1 MASGNKP
8 HWVPPSG
15 GGPGTHPTSAPV
27 RRTVKAPE
35 AGSLHAVGER
45 KFTAKAHHHPGAKAA
60 PQHTDEK
67 IISNYQRQIYELES
81 AKTEL
86 QRANVALLDGGA
98 AASHSAYGGG
108 GHHHHG
114 VDGTIR
120 QLRAD
125 YQQTERAHAAREAEL
140 EAVNDKLRK
149 EALAAGL
156 RLQQALEHEAEAK
169 DHLTDQREKFAAAR
183 QELTAEV
190 VAYQRDLDELAH
202 QKRQLQADLQDT
214 NKELKELQ
222 DGFRSYDTE
231 KRMLIAQLGLKA
243 NELERSSSREAMLR
257 VELNEERVQLAAL
270 KEKYDGL
277 KARQTQVDAATNSH
291 LATAAEASAELRK
304 AKIDLE
310 AEQAARRHAEKT
322 NEFLVLEAAHL
333 DAAMKELTSN
343 AEFIAQE
350 NARLKHETGNNKV
363 MKAVGRFMIRK
374 MREKLTEAQLSERS
388 MRESQMELNAR
399 QVQAEQKAFAI
410 ERELMVVRRR
420 LADRESV
427 YEQQRADASELSVEN
442 RMLLEKTEQLV
453 VDGERAQK
461 KLALLEAQAV
471 DLKAEVDVSRERL
484 EVTRALARFRP
495 EDLAGISRVN
505 TELAQAIHSI
515 LPKLDGRAEG
525 AAPPAAASATLL
537 SSCASSGLQSSAFA

>member
-1 MASGNKP
+1 
-8 HWVPPSG
+8 
-15 GGPGTHPTSAPV
+15 
-27 RRTVKAPE
+27 
-35 AGSLHAVGER
+35 
-45 KFTAKAHHHPGAKAA
+45 
-60 PQHTDEK
+60 
-67 IISNYQRQIYELES
+67 
-81 AKTEL
+81 
-86 QRANVALLDGGA
+86 
-98 AASHSAYGGG
+98 
-108 GHHHHG
+108 
-114 VDGTIR
+114 
-120 QLRAD
+120 
-125 YQQTERAHAAREAEL
+125 
-140 EAVNDKLRK
+140 
-149 EALAAGL
+149 
-156 RLQQALEHEAEAK
+156 
-169 DHLTDQREKFAAAR
+169 
-183 QELTAEV
+183 
-190 VAYQRDLDELAH
+190 
-202 QKRQLQADLQDT
+202 
-214 NKELKELQ
+214 
-222 DGFRSYDTE
+222 
-231 KRMLIAQLGLKA
+231 
-243 NELERSSSREAMLR
+243 MLR